1 MKPSKGH
8 LKYRVKLI
16 GDKNFL
22 PWVTDRNDYA
32 GILGRDIDCIQIE
45 LIELSGYKV
54 RYRVSTINST
64 KYLDWVTDYNT
75 INEDGYAGIFN
86 TKIDKLQINIVSK

>member
-16 GDKNFL
+16 GNEDFL
-22 PWVTDRNDYA
+22 PWVIDRNDYA
-32 GILGRDIDCIQIE
+32 GVIGRDIDCIQIE

-75 INEDGYAGIFN
+75 TDEDGYAGIFN
-86 TKIDKLQINIVSK
+86 TRIDKLQINIVHK